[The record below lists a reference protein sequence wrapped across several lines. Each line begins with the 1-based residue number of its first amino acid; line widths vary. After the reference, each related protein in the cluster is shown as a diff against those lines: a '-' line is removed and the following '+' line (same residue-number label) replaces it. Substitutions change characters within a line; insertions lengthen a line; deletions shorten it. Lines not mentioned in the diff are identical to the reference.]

1 MKRCLNMCGIYVLCE
16 KFAHKYEH
24 THMNGD
30 LLNRGALERCSQG
43 YPKLHGAVQ
52 MLCPYERVSQMS

>member
-1 MKRCLNMCGIYVLCE
+1 MNMCGFNCYVEGFLTYMYIY
-16 KFAHKYEH
+16 
-24 THMNGD
+24 THMNDD
-30 LLNRGALERCSQG
+30 LVNTGALERCSQG